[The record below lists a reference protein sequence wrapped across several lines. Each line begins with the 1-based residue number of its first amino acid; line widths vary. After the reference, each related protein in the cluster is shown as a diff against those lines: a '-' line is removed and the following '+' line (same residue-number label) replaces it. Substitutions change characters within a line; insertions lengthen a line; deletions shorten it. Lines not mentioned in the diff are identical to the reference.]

1 MSGKPGVTELES
13 STGSPAAKRGFF
25 ARLKAHYKKW
35 WWLHLIIF
43 CAVFLIICLPV
54 VYVGY
59 PHIAQSDVNDS
70 TLNITSMTIADPT
83 PTSFHLIQKQVLG
96 SHSVFHPK
104 IYSFLAS
111 VSLLGAANAF
121 TSVQVPE
128 VQARDGAAIDVDQV
142 VDLSNANAFG
152 DFATAVML
160 NEEVK
165 LNIYGK
171 PVLQQGSLPKTTVNY
186 NKTVTMKGLNKL
198 TGFEITEFHIMVEAV
213 NGRNMN
219 GTVYIPNPSVM
230 TINMGN
236 VTLDLSVDGQLMG
249 YSYLDDLTLK
259 PGNNTIPMFS
269 NVNQTGVISLVS
281 GNSSRYKGGIVPF
294 TISGNSSV
302 YNGQEL
308 PYFSKALAAN
318 NLTVHLNVSQ
328 ALAELGIHL

>member
-13 STGSPAAKRGFF
+13 TTVSPPAKRGFG
-25 ARLKAHYKKW
+25 ARLKAHFKKW

-43 CAVFLIICLPV
+43 IAVFLIILLPV
-54 VYVGY
+54 IYVGY
-59 PHIAQSDVNDS
+59 PRIAQSDVNDS
-70 TLNITSMTIADPT
+70 TLNITSMTIANPT
-83 PTSFHLIQKQVLG
+83 PTSFHLIQNQVLG
-96 SHSVFHPK
+96 SHSAFHPK

-128 VQARDGAAIDVDQV
+128 VQAKDGAAVDVDQV
-142 VDLSNANAFG
+142 VDLSNAGAFG

-160 NEEVK
+160 NEEIK
-165 LNIYGK
+165 LNIYGT
-171 PVLQQGSLPKTTVNY
+171 PVLQQGSLPKTTVTY

-198 TGFEITEFHIMVEAV
+198 TGFGIPEFHIMVEPV
-213 NGRNMN
+213 DGRNMN

-249 YSYLDDLTLK
+249 YSYLDNLTLK

-269 NVNQTGVISLVS
+269 NVNQTDIINLITA
-281 GNSSRYKGGIVPF
+281 SSSPYKNGIVPF